1 MSIRL
6 LFVFLIAA
14 FLASACSSA
23 PVRDI
28 GLDKLAPRKAE
39 QELSA
44 GLKDYENG
52 HYQLAAKNLQNSLND
67 GLTFKSD
74 RVTAHKYL
82 AFVYCVTDRKKQCR
96 EQFKE
101 AMEID
106 PGLKLSTAEAGHPIW
121 GPVFREVHAE
131 LGRQKNR

>member
-6 LFVFLIAA
+6 LSFCLIAV

-23 PVRDI
+23 PIREI

-44 GLKDYENG
+44 GLKYYENG
-52 HYQLAAKNLQNSLND
+52 HYQLAAKNLQSALNNE
-67 GLTFKSD
+67 LTFKKD

-96 EQFKE
+96 DQFRD

-106 PGLKLSTAEAGHPIW
+106 SDFELSASEAGHPIW
-121 GPVFREVHAE
+121 GPVFREVRTGQG
-131 LGRQKNR
+131 LRKR

>member
-1 MSIRL
+1 VSIRL
-6 LFVFLIAA
+6 LFSLLLAA

-23 PVRDI
+23 PIRDI
-28 GLDKLAPRKAE
+28 GLDKFAPRKAE

-44 GLKDYENG
+44 GLKEYENG
-52 HYQLAAKNLQNSLND
+52 HYQTAAKSLQNALND
-67 GLTFKSD
+67 ELAFKKD

-82 AFVYCVTDRKKQCR
+82 AFIYCVSDKKKQCR

-106 PGLKLSTAEAGHPIW
+106 SDFELSPSEAGHPIW
-121 GPVFREVHAE
+121 GPVFREVQTEQSRHK
-131 LGRQKNR
+131 R